1 MFIDWKLTQEV
12 IKISWPMIVSEL
24 SDSIYSITDTYF
36 VSGLGETALAA
47 TGLGSYLSWLFFVLV
62 SMFYTGVLV
71 YTAQSKGAGV
81 EEKARKGLAEVI
93 LYGTPIML
101 TISLVAF
108 LFADQ
113 LVYIVSGGDQTIM
126 PLATA
131 YFRTRVLGLTI
142 VMIALSLDAALRGL
156 GFTKYSM
163 YSAVFSVIV
172 NIILDPLLIYGYL
185 GFPAYGVVGAALATI
200 ISIAAMIP
208 AELFF
213 LRKVHHTPIFTRS
226 ITEFIGITKLGLP
239 VAGERSIF
247 ALGNTVFIGLISRC
261 GQVALAAH
269 NIGIRIESFIYMPGF
284 AFSLAASTLVGQR
297 IGAGD
302 RVGAKK
308 IGLEIIKIG
317 TLIMGLLGVVAA
329 LASYYIVAPFS
340 PTEEVRE
347 LAVIYLILAGLSEP
361 GLALTMIG
369 AGGIRGAGET
379 RIPLIVNGVSFYL
392 SRILPSLFLI
402 PVFGVI
408 GAWIAMFIDVYVRG
422 FIFLL
427 IYVKWFDKIARVII

>member
-1 MFIDWKLTQEV
+1 MFVDWKLTQEV
-12 IKISWPMIVSEL
+12 MRISWPMIISEL

-36 VSGLGETALAA
+36 VSGLGEAALAA
-47 TGLGSYLSWLFFVLV
+47 TGLGSYLSWLFFVIN

-71 YTAQSKGAGV
+71 YTAQCRGAGA
-81 EEKARKGLAEVI
+81 EEKARRGLAEVI

-101 TISLVAF
+101 AISLLAY

-113 LVYIVSGGDQTIM
+113 VVYIVSGGDQAVM

-131 YFRTRVLGLTI
+131 YFKTRVLGLTI
-142 VMIALSLDAALRGL
+142 ATIAFSFDAALRGL
-156 GFTKYSM
+156 GYTRYSM
-163 YSAVFSVIV
+163 YSAIFSVAV
-172 NIILDPLLIYGYL
+172 NIALDPLLIYGYL
-185 GFPAYGVVGAALATI
+185 VFPAYGVVGAALATI
-200 ISIAAMIP
+200 TSIALMIP
-208 AELFF
+208 VELFF
-213 LRKVHHTPIFTRS
+213 LARVHHTPIFTHS
-226 ITEFIGITKLGLP
+226 ITGFTRIIKLGLP

-247 ALGNTVFIGLISRC
+247 ALGNTTFIGLISRC

-308 IGLEIIKIG
+308 IGLETIKIG
-317 TLIMGLLGVVAA
+317 TLLMGLLGLVAA
-329 LASYYIVAPFS
+329 ITSYYIVAPFS
-340 PTEEVRE
+340 PTGKVRE
-347 LAVIYLILAGLSEP
+347 LAAIYLILAGLSEP
-361 GLALTMIG
+361 GLALAMIG

-392 SRILPSLFLI
+392 SRILPSLLLI

-427 IYVKWFDKIARVII
+427 IYVKWFDKIAKTIV

>member
-1 MFIDWKLTQEV
+1 
-12 IKISWPMIVSEL
+12 MIAY
-24 SDSIYSITDTYF
+24 YSITDTYF
-36 VSGLGETALAA
+36 VSGLGEAALAA
-47 TGLGSYLSWLFFVLV
+47 TGLGSYLSWLFFVIN

-71 YTAQSKGAGV
+71 YTAQSKGTGV
-81 EEKARKGLAEVI
+81 EEKARRGLAEAI
-93 LYGTPIML
+93 LYGIPIML
-101 TISLVAF
+101 AISLAAF

-113 LVYIVSGGDQTIM
+113 LVCIVSGGDQAIM

-131 YFRTRVLGLTI
+131 YFMTRVLGLAI
-142 VMIALSLDAALRGL
+142 VMIAFSLDAALRGL
-156 GFTKYSM
+156 GYTKYSM
-163 YSAVFSVIV
+163 YSAVFSVAV
-172 NIILDPLLIYGYL
+172 NIILDSLLIYGYL
-185 GFPAYGVVGAALATI
+185 GFPAYGVAGAALATI
-200 ISIAAMIP
+200 ISIALMIP
-208 AELFF
+208 VELFY
-213 LRKVHHTPIFTRS
+213 LKKVHHTPIFTRS

-247 ALGNTVFIGLISRC
+247 ALGNTIFIGLMSRC

-308 IGLEIIKIG
+308 IGLETIKIG
-317 TLIMGLLGVVAA
+317 TLLMGLLGLVVAI
-329 LASYYIVAPFS
+329 ASYYIVAPFS

-347 LAVIYLILAGLSEP
+347 LAAIYLILAGLSEP

-392 SRILPSLFLI
+392 SRILPSLILI
-402 PVFGVI
+402 PVLGVI
-408 GAWIAMFIDVYVRG
+408 GAWIAMFTDVYVRG

-427 IYVKWFDKIARVII
+427 IYVKWFDKIAETII